1 MDIFDF
7 LDEHNIP
14 YKNKDLIKQAFVH
27 SSYCNEHH
35 EWDKGDNE
43 RLEFMG
49 DAVLQVFSADRLYN
63 IKPELPEG
71 LMSTRRSNLVSEKAL
86 AKVVRE
92 YKLNEFL
99 LLGAGEEKTGG
110 RNRDSVISDMFE
122 AFIGAIYLDQGI
134 DVAYR
139 LLDILMDEHIREID
153 ENTFDYKT
161 KLQEFVQADSRKSI
175 VYKTVSVSGPT
186 NNPVFEVAVMID
198 DLVYGYGKANSKKQ
212 AQKNAAKDALE
223 KLASL

>member
-1 MDIFDF
+1 MG
-7 LDEHNIP
+7 
-14 YKNKDLIKQAFVH
+14 IKCSLFGAPLEYDDAF
-27 SSYCNEHH
+27 
-35 EWDKGDNE
+35 
-43 RLEFMG
+43 
-49 DAVLQVFSADRLYN
+49 
-63 IKPELPEG
+63 
-71 LMSTRRSNLVSEKAL
+71 
-86 AKVVRE
+86 
-92 YKLNEFL
+92 
-99 LLGAGEEKTGG
+99 
-110 RNRDSVISDMFE
+110 
-122 AFIGAIYLDQGI
+122 
-134 DVAYR
+134 
-139 LLDILMDEHIREID
+139 